1 MPFALA
7 LADSPLTQMMV
18 FSVWQSNDS
27 ALRFAYRQNGHGEA
41 VARVRRAQADVVE
54 RFSAASFEPFR
65 YEGTWERRTLLAGAY
80 TPDAVKKRTR

>member
-18 FSVWQSNDS
+18 FSVWPSNDS
-27 ALRFAYRQNGHGEA
+27 ALRFAYRENGHREA

-54 RFSAASFEPFR
+54 RFSAASFDLFR
-65 YEGTWERRTLLAGAY
+65 YAGTWERRKLLAGAD
-80 TPDAVKKRTR
+80 TPEAVKERTQ